1 MIIMVVVIKKKG
13 ETEDRLIARFKKMV
27 LDAGIIQEVRDRA
40 RYKTP
45 SEKKKERK
53 ARIKHQ
59 IELEK
64 KRNR

>member
-1 MIIMVVVIKKKG
+1 MVVVIKKSG

-45 SEKKKERK
+45 SEKRKEKK
-53 ARIKHQ
+53 ARIRHL
-59 IELEK
+59 IEIEK
-64 KRNR
+64 RKNR

>member
-1 MIIMVVVIKKKG
+1 MVVVIKKKG

-27 LDAGIIQEVRDRA
+27 LDAGIIQEVRDRS

-45 SEKKKERK
+45 AEKRKEKK
-53 ARIKHQ
+53 ARIKHL
-59 IELEK
+59 IALEK